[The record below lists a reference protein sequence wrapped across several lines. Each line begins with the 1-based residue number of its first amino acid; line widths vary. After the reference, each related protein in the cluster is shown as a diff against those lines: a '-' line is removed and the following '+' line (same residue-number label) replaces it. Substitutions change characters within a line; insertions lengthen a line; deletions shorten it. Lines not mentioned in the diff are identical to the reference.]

1 MEYLNPNFTLLLV
14 ALTLLS
20 GLIWLIDSLFFKKR
34 RMDRA
39 VQKEASHVREP
50 VAVEYSRSL
59 FPVLLIV
66 LLFRS
71 FIFEPFK
78 IPSGSMIPTLLVGD
92 FILVNK
98 YAYGLRLPVLNKK
111 FLSIGEPKR
120 GDVIVFRKPQGGGV
134 SFIKRLI
141 GLPGDTV
148 SYRDKRLFING
159 EPIEMEQLGRYSSQ
173 DVKCATPRRDAMR
186 YSAALGEVN
195 HEVLLHE
202 SSGSRNGQ
210 WVVPEGQYFAMG
222 DNRDRSNDSREWG
235 FVPEENLM
243 GRAVGIWLNFDM
255 NKGCGDMSRVGEGI
269 H

>member
-14 ALTLLS
+14 LLTFLS
-20 GLIWLIDSLFFKKR
+20 GLIWLIDSLLFKRR

-39 VQKEASHVREP
+39 VREQGKPIREP

-71 FIFEPFK
+71 FLFEPFK
-78 IPSGSMIPTLLVGD
+78 IPSGSMIPTLLIGD

-98 YAYGLRLPVLNKK
+98 YAYGLRLPVLNTK
-111 FLSIGEPKR
+111 FVDIGEPER
-120 GDVIVFRKPQGGGV
+120 GDVIVFRYPVDPSV
-134 SFIKRLI
+134 SFIKRLV
-141 GLPGDTV
+141 GLPGD
-148 SYRDKRLFING
+148 SIAYRDKQLYLNG
-159 EPIEMEQLGRYSSQ
+159 ERVEMVEMGRYTSQ
-173 DVKCATPRRDAMR
+173 DVKCATPRSDAVR
-186 YSAALGEVN
+186 YTETLDALS
-195 HEVLLHE
+195 HEVLLHA
-202 SSGSRNGQ
+202 SSGSRDDQ
-210 WVVPEGQYFAMG
+210 WVVPEGHFFVMG

-255 NKGCGDMSRVGEGI
+255 NKGCGDMSRVGDGI